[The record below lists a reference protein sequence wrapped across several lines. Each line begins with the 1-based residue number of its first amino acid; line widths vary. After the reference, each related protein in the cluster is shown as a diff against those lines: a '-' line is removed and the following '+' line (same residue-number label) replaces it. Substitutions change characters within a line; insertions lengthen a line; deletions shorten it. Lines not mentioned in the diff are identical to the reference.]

1 MYIYDNDEFIYLR
14 VAIQTTLALYTKE
27 ILFDL
32 LSPPL
37 TPGVKLTQHFM
48 ALCLTCLTFFMQTIK
63 HGGGSE
69 VLDDLP
75 ELFMADYVN
84 LDLGHA

>member
-1 MYIYDNDEFIYLR
+1 MNDEFIYLR

-32 LSPPL
+32 LSHL
-37 TPGVKLTQHFM
+37 TPGIKLTQHFM

-69 VLDDLP
+69 MVDDL
-75 ELFMADYVN
+75 L
-84 LDLGHA
+84 